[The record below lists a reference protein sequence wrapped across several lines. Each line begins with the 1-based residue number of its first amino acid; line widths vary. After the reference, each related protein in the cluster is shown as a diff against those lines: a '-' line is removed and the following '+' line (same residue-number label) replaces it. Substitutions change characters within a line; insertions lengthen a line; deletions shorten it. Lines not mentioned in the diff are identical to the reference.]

1 MSYNN
6 LAWCM
11 LQNSLN
17 VLGGT
22 VSFAPLMGLW
32 FAMIT
37 RDSPTVSTT
46 KINQQNLFALMQI
59 GPYWTIQNSPTSQF
73 KPVAVNC
80 MSYTSLIV
88 LLLDNSMYK
97 RVPQQWGNFGHQLFG
112 LWFLIYSLWFWASV
126 FDFFFLKLNFW
137 IQFSKNQGAIITYIL
152 LAFWFLKIKK
162 QIGHKSPRVLLSY
175 FS

>member
-1 MSYNN
+1 MCYNN

-46 KINQQNLFALMQI
+46 KVNQQSLSALMQI
-59 GPYWTIQNSPTSQF
+59 GPYLTIQNSPTSQF
-73 KPVAVNC
+73 EPAGVNF
-80 MSYTSLIV
+80 MSHISYCTTS
-88 LLLDNSMYK
+88 
-97 RVPQQWGNFGHQLFG
+97 G
-112 LWFLIYSLWFWASV
+112 
-126 FDFFFLKLNFW
+126 
-137 IQFSKNQGAIITYIL
+137 
-152 LAFWFLKIKK
+152 
-162 QIGHKSPRVLLSY
+162 
-175 FS
+175 

>member
-1 MSYNN
+1 MRYNN

-32 FAMIT
+32 FAMII

-46 KINQQNLFALMQI
+46 KINQQNLSALMQI

-73 KPVAVNC
+73 KPAGVNF
-80 MSYTSLIV
+80 MSYIC
-88 LLLDNSMYK
+88 YC
-97 RVPQQWGNFGHQLFG
+97 
-112 LWFLIYSLWFWASV
+112 
-126 FDFFFLKLNFW
+126 
-137 IQFSKNQGAIITYIL
+137 
-152 LAFWFLKIKK
+152 IKS
-162 QIGHKSPRVLLSY
+162 G
-175 FS
+175 